1 MPRSRLRSVAAVAPL
16 ALTLAAAL
24 AGCAGSPAPA
34 PTTAAPTATST
45 PTPTPTAA
53 PAPEPASIVA
63 TSTEIT
69 VLDEAGRTLLVL
81 EYTDDAD
88 EAVADLVDVLGVDP
102 IRTDVPGTDSGCSVD
117 QSFYDFHGFYLEVPG
132 GVTSRPGSTYTIDV
146 VAGAAGDVTLE
157 TVEGQQVGVS
167 VSDFLATVPDAVLNG
182 DYGGRQLVGYDVID
196 PSVEAYER
204 IGALAHGESGIVTH
218 FTMPYYIS
226 GDC

>member
-1 MPRSRLRSVAAVAPL
+1 MPRSRVLSVGALAPL
-16 ALTLAAAL
+16 ALTLAAGL
-24 AGCAGSPAPA
+24 AGCAGSPAPT

-45 PTPTPTAA
+45 PTPTPTVE
-53 PAPEPASIVA
+53 PAPVAASLVA

-69 VLDEAGRTLLVL
+69 VFDDTGRTLLLL
-81 EYTDDAD
+81 EYTDDPD
-88 EAVADLVDVLGVDP
+88 QAVADLVDVLGVDP

-132 GVTSRPGSTYTIDV
+132 GVTSRPGSTFTVDV
-146 VAGAAGDVTLE
+146 AAVAAGDVTLE
-157 TVEGQQVGVS
+157 TVDGQRVGVS

-204 IGALAHGESGIVTH
+204 IGALAHGEGGIVTH